1 VTASTLDPQ
10 QEWITR
16 ISSAVKSNENL
27 PPKYF
32 NNANLRYLWFRNPT
46 NRASLRLT
54 RPGFVA
60 FNKFAQ
66 IKFYDIELDQGI
78 TMRQLLQLERLFHDP
93 YYIKSHDFIQV
104 SGEQDAVML
113 QLHAGALG
121 QYLDNLQI

>member
-1 VTASTLDPQ
+1 VTASTPDLQ
-10 QEWITR
+10 QEWVTR
-16 ISSAVKSNENL
+16 VAGAVKSYDNL
-27 PPKYF
+27 PPKF
-32 NNANLRYLWFRNPT
+32 FESVNLRYLWFRNPS
-46 NRASLRLT
+46 NRSSMRLT
-54 RPGFVA
+54 KPGFVA
-60 FNKFAQ
+60 FSKFAQ

-78 TMRQLLQLERLFHDP
+78 TMRQLLQLERLFGAP